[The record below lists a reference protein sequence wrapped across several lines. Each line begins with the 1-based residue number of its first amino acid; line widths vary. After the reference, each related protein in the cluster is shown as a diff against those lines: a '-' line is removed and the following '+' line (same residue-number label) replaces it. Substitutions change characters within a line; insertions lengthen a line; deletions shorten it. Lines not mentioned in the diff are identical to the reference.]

1 MAGNALRLVIS
12 ISARPI
18 RPISRVV
25 FYQSAVLRTAALL
38 GTVGFSRCPT
48 LLTRESR
55 TDYVSL
61 SSWRKT
67 LKIECMRALLIV
79 TSAALLMQSVPRPTV
94 RSESLWV
101 AFRYDQD
108 RVISYVG
115 RLQDSIPITM
125 NALKSLDLV
134 KTPINRDGSCG
145 YLLPLTEE
153 RLHTFVPDLEK
164 IPQIGKELLLLLG
177 SDSEIRVT
185 VEGFVEEWIGAP
197 DITVAVL
204 ARIPMADV
212 ARFRSAPSSYFLL
225 TSENRPSP
233 PPLVG
238 SDPGLRATTQ
248 GVNRFGVLGDLVV
261 IRAENGREVTL
272 LRLNN
277 GTFQRTSIEYS
288 CRG

>member
-55 TDYVSL
+55 TDYVNL

-79 TSAALLMQSVPRPTV
+79 TSTALLMQSVPRPTV

-108 RVISYVG
+108 RVISYVR
-115 RLQDSIPITM
+115 RLQDPIPITM
-125 NALKSLDLV
+125 NALKS
-134 KTPINRDGSCG
+134 
-145 YLLPLTEE
+145 
-153 RLHTFVPDLEK
+153 PDLEK
-164 IPQIGKELLLLLG
+164 IPQIGQELLLLLG

-204 ARIPMADV
+204 ARIPMADI

-225 TSENRPSP
+225 TSESRPSP

-238 SDPGLRATTQ
+238 SDPGLRA
-248 GVNRFGVLGDLVV
+248 
-261 IRAENGREVTL
+261 
-272 LRLNN
+272 
-277 GTFQRTSIEYS
+277 
-288 CRG
+288 